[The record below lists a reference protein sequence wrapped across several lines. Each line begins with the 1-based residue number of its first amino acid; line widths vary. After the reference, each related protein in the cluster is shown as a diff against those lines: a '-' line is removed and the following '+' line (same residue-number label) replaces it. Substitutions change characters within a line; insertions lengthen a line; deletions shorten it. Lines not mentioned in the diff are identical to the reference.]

1 MLEVVE
7 IIDENSKE
15 ESDMRLPD
23 TNPIDSGWLPRNISI
38 DYEGSERINCVV
50 CNEQTVAETFKF
62 LGSGGFGF
70 GTPFFVAPFLKSRST
85 RGKTGTRIHIA
96 QCTICKSAFPTDAQ
110 SKAWFAERDVAVGL
124 MTEGSALR
132 YLNNLAAAEE
142 ASDSEATSN
151 EPNKPK
157 TRKLED

>member
-1 MLEVVE
+1 
-7 IIDENSKE
+7 
-15 ESDMRLPD
+15 MRLPT

-38 DYEGSERINCVV
+38 DHEGSERIDCVV
-50 CNEQTVAETFKF
+50 CDEQTIAEKFKF

-110 SKAWFAERDVAVGL
+110 SRAWFAERDVTVGL
-124 MTEGSALR
+124 MTEGAALR

-151 EPNKPK
+151 KPK
-157 TRKLED
+157 TRKLAD